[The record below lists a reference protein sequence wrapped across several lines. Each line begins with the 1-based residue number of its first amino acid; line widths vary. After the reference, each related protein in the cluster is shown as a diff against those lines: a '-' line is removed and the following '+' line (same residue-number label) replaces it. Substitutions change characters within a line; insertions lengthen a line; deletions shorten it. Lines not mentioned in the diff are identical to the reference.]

1 MNNTVLFEILLV
13 YSLHS
18 NNGSTDVDQ
27 PVKTKFVQI
36 VV

>member
-13 YSLHS
+13 YILHI